1 MAKEET
7 EELYF
12 TPEEIS
18 VIDKNLGSVVFD
30 WAKNLINNIIVSARQ
45 KGVNN
50 LYMNTSKTL
59 DSGSNDDKTQYFYE
73 TFPERM
79 GFKRTEA
86 NLRGKGMEELWVME
100 LNSVQASRQAYE
112 FVRTAQEDRMFTLEQ
127 IPSRLQGAVISFIG
141 KKPQYSKSELLKVV
155 SILEEKENKAKDKKP
170 KTFAKFFYDW
180 TRTWSGSQRFNNNIT
195 EVVVEMKLTN
205 SMYDLILSNPVLKK
219 FMAFVT
225 SQQGHF
231 DVSPGL
237 NETIGF
243 ALVSMNGKNWLI
255 NEIQTD
261 SINKYLDIRAKYYKG
276 RDKGKAEKMSWD
288 TIKDMLQAQ
297 NKSNWIAKLEINEPL
312 KQQLIDNPNLINQLP
327 DNSVDIEK
335 WLSEQRAHLQNN
347 NGRQDN
353 LEELTRAVQAV
364 NFNARVFKA
373 G

>member
-1 MAKEET
+1 
-7 EELYF
+7 
-12 TPEEIS
+12 
-18 VIDKNLGSVVFD
+18 
-30 WAKNLINNIIVSARQ
+30 
-45 KGVNN
+45 VNN
-50 LYMNTSKTL
+50 LYINTTKTL
-59 DSGSNDDKTQYFYE
+59 DSGSNDDKAHYFYE
-73 TFPERM
+73 TLPERM

-86 NLRGKGMEELWVME
+86 DLRGRGMEELWLME
-100 LNSVQASRQAYE
+100 LNSVQAAREAYE
-112 FVRTAQEDRMFTLEQ
+112 FVRTAQEEKIFTLEQ
-127 IPSRLQGAVISFIG
+127 IPSKLQGAVISFIG
-141 KKPQYSKSELLKVV
+141 KKPQYSKSELLKVI
-155 SILEEKENKAKDKKP
+155 SILEEKEKKSQDKKP

-180 TRTWSGSQRFNNNIT
+180 VSRTWSGAQRFNDKIT
-195 EVVVEMKLTN
+195 EVVVEMKLT
-205 SMYDLILSNPVLKK
+205 SAMYDLILSNPVLKK

-243 ALVSMNGKNWLI
+243 ALISINGKNWVI

-276 RDKGKAEKMSWD
+276 RDKGKTEKMSWD

-297 NKSNWIAKLEINEPL
+297 NKSNWIAKLEINEQL
-312 KQQLIDNPNLINQLP
+312 KQQLIDNPNLIGQLP

-335 WLSEQRAHLQNN
+335 WLSGQRANLQN

-353 LEELTRAVQAV
+353 LEDLTRAVQAV
-364 NFNARVFKA
+364 NFNTRVFKA